1 MAMFELKDSE
11 DIKTLE
17 CSTTAE
23 TLIKGEGVKRLEAE
37 KCTAGV
43 PLAAPISTLEK
54 LDWWRKAS
62 DWFLEELAKAPVR
75 IVVGLVVALS
85 VPLLASIVVHYFG
98 LKNN

>member
-37 KCTAGV
+37 
-43 PLAAPISTLEK
+43 
-54 LDWWRKAS
+54 
-62 DWFLEELAKAPVR
+62 
-75 IVVGLVVALS
+75 
-85 VPLLASIVVHYFG
+85 
-98 LKNN
+98 